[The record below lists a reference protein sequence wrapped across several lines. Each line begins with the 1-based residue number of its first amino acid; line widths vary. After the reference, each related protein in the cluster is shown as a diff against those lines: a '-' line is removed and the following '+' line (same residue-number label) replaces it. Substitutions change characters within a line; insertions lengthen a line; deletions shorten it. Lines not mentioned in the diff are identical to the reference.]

1 MRPTL
6 TPYPEL
12 AMNLIDH
19 FLKDLVTFWVVI
31 DPISTIPVFLAV
43 TKHMTGRQR
52 ARAAIKGTLIAGGI
66 LLGFILAGQLALE
79 EMGIQLPS
87 FQVAG
92 GLVLFVFAMRMVFQ
106 REDDDAASGAGNVV
120 VYPLAVPSIA
130 GPAAMMAAVVLT
142 DNHRYSI
149 PNQAFTALVMLLVL
163 ALCGVV
169 LLWSGRIQRLIGDA
183 GIDTIGRVMGLVL
196 AALAVQTIIDALG
209 QVLVSLR
216 G

>member
-1 MRPTL
+1 MS
-6 TPYPEL
+6 E
-12 AMNLIDH
+12 IDH
-19 FLKDLVTFWVVI
+19 LLKDLVTFWVVI
-31 DPISTIPVFLAV
+31 DPISTIPVFLAA
-43 TKHMTGRQR
+43 TKHMTNGQR
-52 ARAAIKGTLIAGGI
+52 MWAAIQGTLIAAAI
-66 LLGFILAGQLALE
+66 LLGFIVAGQLLLE

-87 FQVAG
+87 FQIAG

-106 REDDDAASGAGNVV
+106 RDGDDAVGNGGNVV

-149 PNQAFTALVMLLVL
+149 PNQALTALVMLLVL
-163 ALCGVV
+163 ALCCGV
-169 LLWSGRIQRLIGDA
+169 LLLSGRIQKVIGDA
-183 GIDTIGRVMGLVL
+183 GIDIMGRVMGLVL

-209 QVLVSLR
+209 SVLVSLR

>member
-1 MRPTL
+1 
-6 TPYPEL
+6 
-12 AMNLIDH
+12 MNLVDH

-31 DPISTIPVFLAV
+31 DPISTIPIFLAV
-43 TKHMTGRQR
+43 TKHMTGGQR

-66 LLGFILAGQLALE
+66 LLGFIVAGQLALE

-87 FQVAG
+87 FQIAG

-106 REDDDAASGAGNVV
+106 RDGEDAAGNGGDVV

-163 ALCGVV
+163 ILCSVM
-169 LLWSGRIQRLIGDA
+169 LLLSGRIQKVLGDA
-183 GIDTIGRVMGLVL
+183 GIDIMGRVMGLVL
-196 AALAVQTIIDALG
+196 AALAVQTIVDAMG
-209 QVLVSLR
+209 IVLASLR
-216 G
+216 N